1 MKLLLVESDHRIAED
16 LASDL
21 TEQNYV
27 VEVASDGQTGWEF
40 VEAFD
45 YDLLLLD
52 VTLPKLNGIK
62 LCQRLR
68 SCGYKMP
75 VLLMNA
81 HHDVDNKVMGLDAGA
96 DDYLLKPF
104 DIKELAARIRALLR
118 RGNSIQPPVLEWG
131 DLALNPSSCEVTYT
145 GQPLNPTPKEYCLL
159 ELFLRHGLRVFTRSA
174 IIEQLWSFESPPEEE
189 TVKAHIKGVRQ
200 KLKLV
205 GAPADLI
212 ETVYGLG
219 YRLNPKY

>member
-1 MKLLLVESDHRIAED
+1 MVRP
-16 LASDL
+16 
-21 TEQNYV
+21 
-27 VEVASDGQTGWEF
+27 GWEF
-40 VEAFD
+40 IESFN

-52 VTLPKLNGIK
+52 VTLPKINGIK

-68 SCGYKMP
+68 NGGYQMP

-81 HHDVDNKVMGLDAGA
+81 HDDIDNKVKGLDAGA

-104 DIKELAARIRALLR
+104 DMKELAARIRALLR
-118 RGNSIQPPVLEWG
+118 RVSAHKSPLIKWG
-131 DLALNPSSCEVTYT
+131 DLCLDPAICEVTYA
-145 GQPLNPTPKEYCLL
+145 GQPLYPTPKEYCLL
-159 ELFLRHGLRVFTRSA
+159 ELFLRYPRRLFNRSL
-174 IIEQLWSFESPPEEE
+174 ILEQLWNNDEPPEED

-212 ETVYGLG
+212 QTVYGLG
-219 YRLNPKY
+219 YRLKSEY

>member
-1 MKLLLVESDHRIAED
+1 MKLLLVQSDHRIAED

-27 VEVASDGQTGWEF
+27 VDVASDGIAGWELA
-40 VEAFD
+40 EAFA

-52 VTLPKLNGIK
+52 VMLPKLSGIR
-62 LCQRLR
+62 LCQQLR
-68 SCGYKMP
+68 NCGKSMP
-75 VLLMNA
+75 ILLLTA
-81 HHDVDNKVMGLDAGA
+81 QSASEDKVMGLDAGA
-96 DDYLLKPF
+96 DDYVVKPF
-104 DIKELAARIRALLR
+104 NLQELGARIRALLR
-118 RGNSIQPPVLEWG
+118 RVSPQKSPILKFEK
-131 DLALNPSSCEVTYT
+131 LSLNPALCEVTYS
-145 GQPLNPTPKEYCLL
+145 GQPLYPTPKEYGLI
-159 ELFLRHGLRVFTRSA
+159 ELFLRNRGRLFNRSV
-174 IIEQLWSFESPPEEE
+174 ILDQLWNEEPPEED

>member
-1 MKLLLVESDHRIAED
+1 MKLLLVEDEYAIAED

-21 TEQNYV
+21 TDQNYI
-27 VEVASDGQTGWEF
+27 VEVVSDGQTGWEF
-40 VEAFD
+40 VEAFN

-68 SCGYKMP
+68 SGGYQMP

-81 HHDVDNKVMGLDAGA
+81 QEDIESKVKGLDAGA
-96 DDYLLKPF
+96 DDYLVKPF
-104 DIKELAARIRALLR
+104 SLQELAARIRALLR
-118 RGNSIQPPVLEWG
+118 RVSAHKSPLLEWG
-131 DLALNPSSCEVTYT
+131 DLCLDPAACEVTYA
-145 GQPLNPTPKEYCLL
+145 GQPVYPTPKEYCLL
-159 ELFLRHGLRVFTRSA
+159 ELFLRHRRRVFSRSA
-174 IIEQLWSFESPPEEE
+174 ILEQLWSFESPPEEE

-200 KLKLV
+200 KLRCS
-205 GAPADLI
+205 GAPADFI

>member
-1 MKLLLVESDHRIAED
+1 MKLLLVESDYAIAED

-21 TEQNYV
+21 TEQNYL
-27 VEVASDGQTGWEF
+27 VEVASDGQAGWEL
-40 VEAFD
+40 VEAFT
-45 YDLLLLD
+45 YDLLVLD

-68 SCGYKMP
+68 SCGYQMP
-75 VLLMNA
+75 IMLMNA
-81 HHDVDNKVMGLDAGA
+81 QDSVENKVMGLDAGA
-96 DDYLLKPF
+96 DDYLAKPF
-104 DIKELAARIRALLR
+104 DLQELAARIRALLR
-118 RGNSIQPPVLEWG
+118 RVSPIKSPILKFEK
-131 DLALNPSSCEVTYT
+131 LSLNPALCEVTYA
-145 GQPLNPTPKEYCLL
+145 GQPLYPTPKEYGLI
-159 ELFLRHGLRVFTRSA
+159 ELFLRNRDRLFNRSV
-174 IIEQLWSFESPPEEE
+174 ILDQLWNSEEPPEQD
-189 TVKAHIKGVRQ
+189 TVKAHIKGVRH